1 MGQDGAKIVQDRGNT
16 FFATIFWLV
25 RASKAVFN
33 TVGFAMFCFNFLKI
47 SVEMSQGAPQR
58 CEERPKMS
66 EKRRKLSEHRFRDA
80 RWAKMAPRWAKMPPG
95 WANVFKI
102 FGISGPRCTHGVPS
116 RALRASGASAA
127 SSTRE
132 GAMRVL
138 PPSHPTKDNKRR
150 ICL

>member
-1 MGQDGAKIVQDRGNT
+1 MEAVFC
-16 FFATIFWLV
+16 FFV
-25 RASKAVFN
+25 KASKALFK
-33 TVGFAMFCFNFLKI
+33 TVGFAMFCFTFFKI
-47 SVEMSQGAPQR
+47 SLEISRGEPQR

-138 PPSHPTKDNKRR
+138 PPFHPTKDNKFR